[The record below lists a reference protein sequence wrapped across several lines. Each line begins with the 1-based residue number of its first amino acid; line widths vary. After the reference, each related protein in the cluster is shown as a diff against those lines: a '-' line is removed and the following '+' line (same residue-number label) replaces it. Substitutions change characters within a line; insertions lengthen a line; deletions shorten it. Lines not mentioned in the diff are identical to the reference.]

1 MTQNSLLYRVSTTV
15 NSNVK
20 FSKVYALA
28 SADPTLTESNVGAF
42 ATRKLRDDPSL
53 LGSAIVRLSR
63 KVGNFD
69 YHDGRGDNEFHG
81 ILTKAFAS
89 ADGADTV
96 VDSRDSLFGNTVNVF
111 CFAVDGVNETAFNNH
126 TVVSYYTPTIIPKTK
141 YWRVSLLGEKS
152 GTSAWRTTTD
162 DTIPVYSTIEHGFLN
177 QDTFLIRTTLTSP
190 LDSAPP
196 PIDAALLTDVIVNNG
211 GSGTNAVYDG
221 STTPTGV
228 SILTQAS
235 GLSSWI
241 NMETNSLPASATT
254 FDSVDYSMAMTLDI
268 EFVNEETIYEFLWKV
283 SGGDAALPYIVKI
296 DYSTDGGVTYENDV
310 TYVRDATQT
319 QYPVL
324 LAEFANT
331 TDHMVLQRNAGYDGG
346 SWSNAVSMAL

>member
-177 QDTFLIRTTLTSP
+177 QDTF
-190 LDSAPP
+190 
-196 PIDAALLTDVIVNNG
+196 
-211 GSGTNAVYDG
+211 
-221 STTPTGV
+221 
-228 SILTQAS
+228 
-235 GLSSWI
+235 
-241 NMETNSLPASATT
+241 
-254 FDSVDYSMAMTLDI
+254 
-268 EFVNEETIYEFLWKV
+268 
-283 SGGDAALPYIVKI
+283 
-296 DYSTDGGVTYENDV
+296 
-310 TYVRDATQT
+310 
-319 QYPVL
+319 
-324 LAEFANT
+324 
-331 TDHMVLQRNAGYDGG
+331 
-346 SWSNAVSMAL
+346 